1 MKLIIRKSS
10 VRWKAGA
17 IGGSRRAIVK
27 KGALNQARFSLS
39 KPRVSDSYTYPA
51 ELIAAAYSNGFSLAL
66 SNELKLDSC
75 KRGMIVITVTVTLQ
89 RVASIWTIMNI
100 HLHVEATLPTMTQR
114 RFINST
120 VRAKARSL
128 VSALAPTKISM
139 SAKLAK

>member
-1 MKLIIRKSS
+1 
-10 VRWKAGA
+10 
-17 IGGSRRAIVK
+17 
-27 KGALNQARFSLS
+27 
-39 KPRVSDSYTYPA
+39 
-51 ELIAAAYSNGFSLAL
+51 
-66 SNELKLDSC
+66 
-75 KRGMIVITVTVTLQ
+75 VTLQ

-128 VSALAPTKISM
+128 VSGLAPTKISM